1 MESIKQPEPASRP
14 PAEPP
19 GPGLPTDA
27 SSAARSRP
35 RGPAENRPRR
45 SGPAEEPLTIRSPE
59 DVLAYIPHALGEWPS
74 ESLVAVS
81 VGQGR
86 LGPMLRIPLP
96 APGGAGLGRY
106 AGIIGDHVCSEVEAE
121 GVVLALYTDA
131 DWAAVERPPH
141 TRLLAAV
148 GDRLDGSGIPVL
160 DAWIVGPTHWR
171 TVLCSDLTCCPWP
184 GSSVEDLRTGRM
196 GAEMVYRGSAYGQA
210 AIPEPLERLLSPA
223 ALSAELR
230 RYRDD
235 PGRWWDPLAFTAA
248 LAAWDEVLGG
258 KAAATPERLR
268 LLAVT
273 LARPALRDAVIVAAA
288 ADAGTAWR
296 GSRATAGLRA
306 IRTAGIPPALPGGV
320 PPAQAAAALS
330 DWRQPSQRA
339 DVRNG
344 AVHGPVPGAGGPSD
358 TRADSVSG
366 AVLLGQT
373 DSAPDWGRIE
383 QLDRVCR
390 RLAEMEEPEVRAP
403 ALSLLGWIQWA
414 RGRGGR
420 SMLYL
425 ERALSADPD
434 YRLAQLLKRFL
445 DHGELAGWARR
456 GDAAWRPWS
465 AA

>member
-14 PAEPP
+14 SEPP
-19 GPGLPTDA
+19 ADLP
-27 SSAARSRP
+27 P
-35 RGPAENRPRR
+35 L
-45 SGPAEEPLTIRSPE
+45 SGPAGEPLTVRSPE
-59 DVLAYIPHALGEWPS
+59 DILAYIPYALGEWPS

-81 VGQGR
+81 IGRGR
-86 LGPMLRIPLP
+86 LGPVLRIGLP
-96 APGGAGLGRY
+96 SPGGSGLGRY
-106 AGIIGDHVCSEVEAE
+106 AGIVGDYVCSDSEGE

-131 DWAAVERPPH
+131 PWTAVGRPPH
-141 TRLLAAV
+141 SQLLAAV
-148 GDRLDGSGIPVL
+148 GESLDGSGLPVL

-184 GSSVEDLRTGRM
+184 GKTVDELRTGRI
-196 GAEMVYRGSAYGQA
+196 GAEMVYRGNAYGPVE
-210 AIPEPLERLLSPA
+210 IPEPRQGLLSPA
-223 ALSAELR
+223 ALSAELQ

-248 LAAWDEVLGG
+248 LAAWDEVLDG
-258 KAAATPERLR
+258 AVAATPDRLR

-288 ADAGTAWR
+288 TDAGTAWQ

-306 IRTAGIPPALPGGV
+306 APSSGQLPALPGGV
-320 PPAQAAAALS
+320 DRARAATALAAWRQAS
-330 DWRQPSQRA
+330 QPSQDWDIAGVDPR
-339 DVRNG
+339 
-344 AVHGPVPGAGGPSD
+344 GPEVGGPRTESG
-358 TRADSVSG
+358 RAGMEAAFG

-373 DSAPDWGRIE
+373 AGTPDWGRIE
-383 QLDRVCR
+383 RFERICR

-403 ALSLLGWIQWA
+403 ALSLLAWVQWA

-420 SMLYL
+420 SMRYL
-425 ERALSADPD
+425 ERALCADPD

-456 GDAAWRPWS
+456 GDAAWRPPS